1 MAQMAQPWRHPKTG
15 AYYLRRQ
22 IPENLRPAFGMRSVH
37 KQSLRTKDFVRAAQL
52 FIAVNAEFEQQLET
66 ARQRLAATGDPRPS
80 QRDQAEN
87 LIRSYFEGV
96 APDGGLDGLERLRL
110 TFQEVD
116 RGIFAAEPMACLSGP
131 ALSSPDRWWELSI
144 NAALFR
150 AHEAKLRE
158 NGAGRP
164 WSKQGKW
171 RASDPVAQR
180 EVRLAQADRVVEQI
194 ARYAGLRWADMPD
207 GMAEAV
213 VAYLDQARL
222 EEEVSARKPV
232 SVTSR
237 LRPDMRL
244 LDLYEKW
251 KEGMT
256 PRPQSARE
264 YRRAV
269 EEFIDYIG
277 DIPAMEVTEDD
288 IHNWL
293 DAVVKMPSRMPVA
306 DRALTFTERLA
317 KYGEIEGG
325 KISAT
330 TVKKQLGALQAILGF
345 GKRKRLIVRDVSKG
359 IAVDGYTKSQGK
371 GRRTFLDSEI
381 AALFTAPLFLNP
393 ADWRIAGAAV
403 SDSTMF
409 WLLLIGLTSGAR
421 LEEIGQAAI
430 ADVRRDEHVTYIDI
444 DNYDSDANEETDNKS
459 VKTDGSRRLVPVHDM
474 VIACGFHLY
483 IEALRNAGHR
493 ELFPDLSANIFGKRT
508 QAASQRINRFID
520 RQVSGDRRLV
530 YHSLRHT
537 FKNRGRTADVQEM
550 VLNQLCGHAAT
561 TVGGKY
567 GEGQPLSV
575 LYRELHKLDFSC
587 VDWPSL
593 QKTMLMFKWDNVVQQ
608 LPQPCRDAA

>member
-1 MAQMAQPWRHPKTG
+1 MAQPWRHPQTG

-22 IPENLRPAFGMRSVH
+22 IPENLRPAFGMRAVH

-66 ARQRLAATGDPRPS
+66 ARHRLAATGDPRPC
-80 QRDQAEN
+80 QREQAEH
-87 LIRSYFEGV
+87 LIRAYFEGG
-96 APDGGLDGLERLRL
+96 APDGGLDGHERLRL
-110 TFQEVD
+110 AFQEVD
-116 RGIFAAEPMACLSGP
+116 RGIFAAEPLACLTTP
-131 ALSSPDRWWELSI
+131 LSSPDRWWELSI

-150 AHEAKLRE
+150 AHESKLRDKAT
-158 NGAGRP
+158 GHLWP
-164 WSKQGKW
+164 KQGMW
-171 RASDPVAQR
+171 RRSDPVTEAQ
-180 EVRLAQADRVVEQI
+180 VRLAQADRVVEQI
-194 ARYAGLRWADMPD
+194 ARYASLRRADMPD
-207 GMAEAV
+207 GIGEAV
-213 VAYLDQARL
+213 ATYLDQARL
-222 EEEVSARKPV
+222 EEEGSARKPV
-232 SVTSR
+232 SATPR

-244 LDLYEKW
+244 LELYEKW

-264 YRRAV
+264 YRRAI

-293 DAVVKMPSRMPVA
+293 DAVVKMPSRMSSA
-306 DRALTFTERLA
+306 DRALTFTARLA
-317 KYGEIEGG
+317 KFGEVEGG

-330 TVKKQLGALQAILGF
+330 TVKKQLGALQAILGY
-345 GKRKRLIVRDVSKG
+345 GKRNRLIARDISKG
-359 IAVDGYTKSQGK
+359 IAIDGYSKTKSK

-381 AALFTAPLFLNP
+381 AALFAAPLFLNP

-421 LEEIGQAAI
+421 LEEIGQAAV
-430 ADVRRDEHVTYIDI
+430 ADVRRDNHVTYIDV
-444 DNYDSDANEETDNKS
+444 DNYNSDADETSEDKS
-459 VKTDGSRRLVPVHDM
+459 VKNDGSRRLVPLHDM

-483 IEALRNAGHR
+483 VEALRYAGHK
-493 ELFPDLSANIFGKRT
+493 ELFPDLAANMFGKRT

-520 RQVSGDRRLV
+520 RQVTGDRRLV
-530 YHSLRHT
+530 YHSFRHT

-567 GEGQPLSV
+567 GEGQPLWV
-575 LYRELHKLDFSC
+575 LYRELHKLDFSS
-587 VDWPSL
+587 VDWPAI
-593 QKTMLMFKWDNVVQQ
+593 QKVMAKINWASVVAL
-608 LPQPCRDAA
+608 LPPPIRDAA

>member
-22 IPENLRPAFGMRSVH
+22 IPENLRPAFGMRAVH

-66 ARQRLAATGDPRPS
+66 ARQRLAATGDPRPC
-80 QRDQAEN
+80 QREQAEH
-87 LIRSYFEGV
+87 LIRAYFEGG
-96 APDGGLDGLERLRL
+96 APDGGLDGHERLRL
-110 TFQEVD
+110 AFQEVD
-116 RGIFAAEPMACLSGP
+116 RGIFAAEPQACLSGP

-150 AHEAKLRE
+150 SHEAKLRE
-158 NGAGRP
+158 NGVGLP

-171 RASDPVAQR
+171 RASDPIAQQD
-180 EVRLAQADRVVEQI
+180 VRLAQADRVVEQI
-194 ARYAGLRWADMPD
+194 ARYANLRRADLPD
-207 GMAEAV
+207 GIGEAV
-213 VAYLDQARL
+213 VSYLDEARL
-222 EEEVSARKPV
+222 EEEGSARKPV
-232 SVTSR
+232 GAVSR
-237 LRPDMRL
+237 LKPDMRL
-244 LDLYEKW
+244 GELFNLW
-251 KEGMT
+251 NEGMN
-256 PRPQSARE
+256 PRPQTASE
-264 YRRAV
+264 YRRAIDG
-269 EEFIDYIG
+269 FIDYIG
-277 DIPAMEVTEDD
+277 DIAAMEVTEDD
-288 IHNWL
+288 LHNWL
-293 DAVVKMPSRMPVA
+293 DALVKMPARLPAA
-306 DRALTFTERLA
+306 DRALTFTARLT
-317 KYGEIEGG
+317 KYGNVEGG

-330 TVKKQLGALQAILGF
+330 TAKKQLGALQAILGF

-359 IAVDGYTKSQGK
+359 IAVDGYTKTKGK

-430 ADVRRDEHVTYIDI
+430 ADVRRDDYVTYIDI
-444 DNYDSDANEETDNKS
+444 DDYDSDADEESDNKS
-459 VKTDGSRRLVPVHDM
+459 VKTDGSRRLVPIHDM
-474 VIACGFHLY
+474 VIACGFHVY
-483 IEALRNAGHR
+483 IEALRYAGHK

-508 QAASQRINRFID
+508 QAASQRINRLVD

-530 YHSLRHT
+530 YHSFRHT
-537 FKNRGRTADVQEM
+537 FKNRGRTAAVQEM

-567 GEGQPLSV
+567 GEGQPLWV

-587 VDWPSL
+587 VDWPSI
-593 QKTMLMFKWDNVVQQ
+593 KTALADFNWDGVVQQ
-608 LPQPCRDAA
+608 LPAPRREAA